1 MARSRKEITSIM
13 IGATSAVAGSLKAR
27 SVFAYVD
34 EFEDDKPLRDLKNAA
49 AELILVAR
57 SQDEHNRA
65 RRLGAK
71 VLTVPAVNLTRTGRI
86 KTAVVIAFSQRL
98 LQPGE
103 TFVFLCGLP
112 SEPADTLMVMSVGA
126 EYEMFQSV
134 DQPKLTEHIRRA
146 VFERVFGLAIELASE
161 GREGKPIGAMFVL
174 GDYREVQKHCQQS
187 IINPFKGY
195 LERERHILDHGMAET
210 VKEFCSIDGAFIL
223 KGNGAIMSAGTTVR
237 PGLAG
242 EELPRGLGSRHS
254 AAAGITAITK
264 SIAITIS
271 ESNGTVRVWRRGQMI
286 TEIERATRSAP
297 PPATSELD

>member
-1 MARSRKEITSIM
+1 MAKSRKEITSTM
-13 IGATSAVAGSLKAR
+13 IGATAAVATSLKAR
-27 SVFAYVD
+27 SVFAYID
-34 EFEDDKPLRDLKNAA
+34 EFEEDKPLRDLKNAA
-49 AELILVAR
+49 TELILIAR
-57 SQDEHNRA
+57 NQNEQSRA

-71 VLTVPAVNLTRTGRI
+71 VLTVPAVNLTRIGRI
-86 KTAVVIAFSQRL
+86 KTAVVIAFSQRV

-112 SEPADTLMVMSVGA
+112 AEPADTLMVMSVGA

-161 GREGKPIGAMFVL
+161 GREGKPVGAMFVL
-174 GDYREVQKHCQQS
+174 GDYREVQKHCQQN

-195 LERERHILDHGMAET
+195 LERERNILDHGMAET

-237 PGLAG
+237 PGLVG

-297 PPATSELD
+297 PSAASEPD